1 MKKTLLKVKD
11 NITLQDKVNT
21 IVFILDAFWDDKTG
35 DYTPWMEEPARII
48 AVGKY
53 FIEGYELAD
62 GENLYNLYLSD
73 DDLRGL
79 IDNFINPNYE
89 SRNEA
94 TKKYIKI
101 MDFVDENVHNKL
113 EFTKQNII
121 HAHPNMDRI
130 VEGVNVI
137 IDTFQNFANLDLK
150 ALTPEMIENGQKF
163 MKKLQESGFE
173 LTPENL
179 TKIIKDAAAFDIDKA
194 SQDIIDSKNEQIKKL
209 KYENENLRKAQGNIS
224 ARNVLNDGSGNKS
237 NNKTGTKVTKMDKK
251 K

>member
-11 NITLQDKVNT
+11 NITLQDKVNA

-53 FIEGYELAD
+53 FIEGYELTD

-79 IDNFINPNYE
+79 IDNFINPDYE
-89 SRNEA
+89 SRNEV

-101 MDFVDENVHNKL
+101 MDFVDGNVHNKL

-121 HAHPNMDRI
+121 HAHPDMDRI

-179 TKIIKDAAAFDIDKA
+179 TKIVKDAAAFDVDKA

-209 KYENENLRKAQGNIS
+209 KDENEKLRKAQGNIS
-224 ARNVLNDGSGNKS
+224 ARNVLNDGSGK
-237 NNKTGTKVTKMDKK
+237 KTGNKVTKMEKK